1 MKVPVFGEGIDL
13 YKNYN
18 FMRTFVIGKDRHQL
32 QFVETEEDFEEVTQ
46 FLQRNNATFAI
57 FPCQNEGVRTFN
69 EFF

>member
-1 MKVPVFGEGIDL
+1 
-13 YKNYN
+13 
-18 FMRTFVIGKDRHQL
+18 MRTFVIGKDRHQL